1 MTCNADGPRKAG
13 GHVTCNADGSEEFL
27 SASLLVPG
35 IVVCMFRLVATCG
48 KTPLKFLSEM
58 ICETLGH

>member
-13 GHVTCNADGSEEFL
+13 GHVTCNTDGSEKFL

-35 IVVCMFRLVATCG
+35 IVVCMFRLVANCG
-48 KTPLKFLSEM
+48 KTPLKFLS
-58 ICETLGH
+58 